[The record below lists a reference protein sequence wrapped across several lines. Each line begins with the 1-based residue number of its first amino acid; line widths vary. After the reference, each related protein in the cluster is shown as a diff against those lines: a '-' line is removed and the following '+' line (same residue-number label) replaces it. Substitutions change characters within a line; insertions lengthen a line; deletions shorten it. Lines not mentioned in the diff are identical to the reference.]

1 MEDFKENFAK
11 IIETKTKQIKMQAD
25 KFETQIKIEINKI
38 ILLQKE
44 IEALKLTN
52 NNEEVAIQK
61 EAEIKEIRKNI
72 NRLNKEKREALGCDI
87 NIGFNDDHYIKSS
100 YDI

>member
-11 IIETKTKQIKMQAD
+11 IIEAKTKQIKVQAD
-25 KFETQIKIEINKI
+25 KFESQIKIEINKI
-38 ILLQKE
+38 FLIQKE
-44 IEALKLTN
+44 IEELKKV
-52 NNEEVAIQK
+52 NNEEEVLLK
-61 EAEIKEIRKNI
+61 ESEIKDIRKNI